1 MLYQHADVSK
11 VIIRAV
17 FNMRFKDTLGLSHKL
32 KIVEHELCQ
41 KIELEL
47 AKLSLTLPQYT
58 VLSHLEEK
66 ITATNAELAK
76 KSSVTPQTMNR
87 IMQNLERDGFV
98 VKLKNSEHGL
108 KQDFKMKPKAEK
120 ILCDAHALVN
130 DIEIKMV
137 KGFTKKSIK
146 EFEGILEKCLQNLH
160 TF

>member
-1 MLYQHADVSK
+1 
-11 VIIRAV
+11 
-17 FNMRFKDTLGLSHKL
+17 MRFKDTLGISHKL

-41 KIELEL
+41 RIELEL
-47 AKLSLTLPQYT
+47 AKLGLTFPQYA
-58 VLSHLEEK
+58 VLSYLEEK
-66 ITATNAELAK
+66 STATNAELAR
-76 KSSVTPQTMNR
+76 SSSITPQTMTK
-87 IMQNLERDGFV
+87 IMQRLERDGLV
-98 VKLKNSEHGL
+98 IKLQSSVHGL